1 MMKHCTRFFL
11 PLLLLCLSFIAFAL
25 CAGAAV
31 ETGSCGE
38 NLTYTLDTDTGLLT
52 ISGTGPMT
60 EYYANTPAPWSSYA
74 ASVRTVVLEEGVT
87 TLGNLAL
94 DCTNLERLSLPTTL
108 TEIGTGNLLW
118 ESPLWESMPEG
129 EVCVDGWLMG
139 YKGTKPKNLCL
150 SEGIVGMTNGV
161 FALESVETAILPSSL
176 MYVGKDSFF
185 LCDALTDVTILNPD
199 CIFKGDMSAIP
210 FPLSTTLHG
219 YKGSTTE
226 AYASMYG
233 NPFVALQTPVRV
245 AGDADGD
252 GVITVSDALLVL
264 RTLLNGGAADEYTDM
279 NGDGELTLL
288 DIILILKSIKA

>member
-11 PLLLLCLSFIAFAL
+11 PLLLLCLSLVAFAL
-25 CAGAAV
+25 GAGAAV
-31 ETGSCGE
+31 ETGSCGD
-38 NLTYTLDTDTGLLT
+38 NLTYALDTETGVLT
-52 ISGTGPMT
+52 ISGNGAMT
-60 EYYANTPAPWSSYA
+60 DFYEATPAPWSSYA

-94 DCTNLERLSLPTTL
+94 VGTNLERLTLPTTL
-108 TEIGTGNLLW
+108 TEIGTGNLPW
-118 ESPLWESMPEG
+118 ESPLWKSMPDG

-150 SEGIVGMTNGV
+150 SEGIVGMTDGV
-161 FALESVETAILPSSL
+161 FALGSVETAVLPSSL

-199 CIFKGDMSAIP
+199 CIFKGDMNRIP

-219 YKGSTTE
+219 YAGSTAE

-233 NPFVALQTPVRV
+233 NPFVAMQTPVRGT
-245 AGDADGD
+245 GDADGD
-252 GVITVSDALLVL
+252 GAITVSDALLVL
-264 RTLLNGGAADEYTDM
+264 RTLLSGGAADEYTDM
-279 NGDGELTLL
+279 NGDGELSLL
-288 DIILILKSIKA
+288 DIVLILKGIKV